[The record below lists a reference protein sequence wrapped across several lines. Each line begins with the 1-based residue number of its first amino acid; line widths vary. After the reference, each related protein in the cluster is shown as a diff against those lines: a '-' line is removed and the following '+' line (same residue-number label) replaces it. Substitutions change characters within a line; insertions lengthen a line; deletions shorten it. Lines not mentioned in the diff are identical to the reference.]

1 MRSIS
6 IAFFFVILLAVAWAV
21 HTPLSA
27 GWNVRLFSQNRGDLL
42 DAEESLI
49 RLGPGALPALRGGLA
64 DKNASARFHC
74 AKVLL
79 VLGENE
85 GETFLLE
92 QLRAHPAPEDG
103 AGREAEGFLLSA
115 WDRRDGP
122 SEMYWKKLHA
132 VENVTGHAPEALL
145 ALNECLVRF
154 PRWADGYARRAR
166 LYQQAGEVFEA
177 KRDAIY
183 ALTLAPNHFEALAT
197 LGRIQLAVEAPTHAY
212 KCFERA
218 VLVNPRMKETLKD
231 ELRDALKAIEIE
243 KEKHREDKRKN
254 TPLV

>member
-1 MRSIS
+1 MRSIT
-6 IAFFFVILLAVAWAV
+6 IAFLFIILLALAWAV
-21 HTPLSA
+21 HTPLCA
-27 GWNVRLFSQNRGDLL
+27 RWNVSLFSQNRGDLL

-49 RLGPGALPALRGGLA
+49 RLGSGALPALRGGLA
-64 DKNASARFHC
+64 EKNATTRFHC

-92 QLRAHPAPEDG
+92 QLRAHPATDDG
-103 AGREAEGFLLSA
+103 AGREAEAFLLSA

-122 SEMYWKKLHA
+122 GEMYRKKLQK
-132 VENVTGHAPEALL
+132 VENVTGHAPETLT
-145 ALNECLVRF
+145 ALNECLARF
-154 PRWADGYARRAR
+154 PKWADGYAHRAR

-177 KRDAIY
+177 KRDAIV
-183 ALTLAPNHFEALAT
+183 ALTLAPNHFEALVT

-218 VLVNPRMKETLKD
+218 LQVNPRMKETLRNERLD
-231 ELRDALKAIEIE
+231 TLKAIEAE
-243 KEKHREDKRKN
+243 KEKHREEKRKN